1 MQFPM
6 QLHEREDGLD
16 TSHAA
21 SRRYEDIDQR
31 SGGRMAWTPG
41 AITHSYEQGE
51 GKPADLAGLIPHE
64 IGNLTLSNPPDWGLA
79 LGVSAAGFAA
89 KSLPTEESSGMRVRE
104 FTRTVMSQWGVATGE
119 EAVVAVA
126 WELAANAIQ
135 HALRAQDGKPQQPAR
150 AWLGLVRR
158 DEAVICAV
166 TDSSP
171 TPPIPRTLNPMNSHG
186 RGLYLVDRLSS
197 HWGWS
202 QSPSGTKTVWAR
214 VPATR

>member
-1 MQFPM
+1 M
-6 QLHEREDGLD
+6 
-16 TSHAA
+16 
-21 SRRYEDIDQR
+21 
-31 SGGRMAWTPG
+31 
-41 AITHSYEQGE
+41 ITHGYGPSGE
-51 GKPADLAGLIPHE
+51 KLADLAGLIPHE
-64 IGNLTLSNPPDWGLA
+64 IGNLALSNPPDWGLA

-89 KSLPTEESSGMRVRE
+89 KSLKAEETSGVRVRG
-104 FTRTVMSQWGVATGE
+104 FTRTVMDRWGVAAGE

-135 HALRAQDGKPQQPAR
+135 HTLRGQGDSDLPGR

-158 DEAVICAV
+158 EEAVVCAV
-166 TDSSP
+166 TDCSSV
-171 TPPIPRTLNPMNSHG
+171 PPIPQTLEPMSGHG

-214 VPATR
+214 VPATW